1 MSEAETADRDRIIEF
16 VSLSAGGQ
24 GFCVSITSIREI
36 RRWSQV
42 TALPFAE
49 ESVLG
54 VMNLRGAVIPIIDL
68 AARLGMGHTEIGTRN
83 IVVVAAIGDKIV
95 GLLVD
100 SVSEILSV
108 SAESIRPNPTL
119 RRDGAASHVVGLLPV
134 EDSMLRVL
142 DLDALFAR
150 GSEEAA

>member
-1 MSEAETADRDRIIEF
+1 MTDDDTTDRGNIIEF

-24 GFCVSITSIREI
+24 GFCVEITSIREI

-42 TALPFAE
+42 TALPFSE
-49 ESVLG
+49 DSVLG

-68 AARLGMGHTEIGTRN
+68 AGRLGLGTTEIGSRN
-83 IVVVAAIGDKIV
+83 IVVVVAIGSRIM

-108 SAESIRPNPTL
+108 NSETIRPNPTL
-119 RRDGAASHVVGLLPV
+119 RRDGGTSHVTGLLPV
-134 EDSMLRVL
+134 EDVMLRVL
-142 DLDALFAR
+142 DLSALFAND
-150 GSEEAA
+150 GEEAA

>member
-1 MSEAETADRDRIIEF
+1 MSDEANTERESVSEF
-16 VSLSAGGQ
+16 VSLTAGGQ
-24 GFCVSITSIREI
+24 GFCVPITLIREI

-54 VMNLRGAVIPIIDL
+54 VMNLRGAVIPIFDL
-68 AARLGMGHTEIGTRN
+68 AARLGLGITEIGNRN
-83 IVVVAAIGDKIV
+83 IVVVVAIGTKIM

-108 SAESIRPNPTL
+108 DSGSIRPNPTL
-119 RRDGAASHVVGLLPV
+119 RRDGGASHVTGLLPV
-134 EDSMLRVL
+134 DDIMLRVL

-150 GSEEAA
+150 EGEEAA

>member
-1 MSEAETADRDRIIEF
+1 MSEDVTTDRGNTIEF

-24 GFCVSITSIREI
+24 GFCVEITSIREI

-42 TALPFAE
+42 TALPFSE
-49 ESVLG
+49 DSVLG

-68 AARLGMGHTEIGTRN
+68 ASRLGLGTTEIGSRN
-83 IVVVAAIGDKIV
+83 IVVVVAIGKRIM

-108 SAESIRPNPTL
+108 ESETIRPNPTL
-119 RRDGAASHVVGLLPV
+119 RRDGGSSHVTGLLPV
-134 EDSMLRVL
+134 DDIMLRVL
-142 DLDALFAR
+142 DLDALFAN
-150 GSEEAA
+150 GGEEAA

>member
-1 MSEAETADRDRIIEF
+1 MSEANATDPGNTTEF

-24 GFCVSITSIREI
+24 GFCVTITSIREI

-49 ESVLG
+49 EAVLG

-68 AARLGMGHTEIGTRN
+68 AARLGLGRTEIGARN
-83 IVVVAAIGDKIV
+83 IVVVVAIGRRIM

-108 SAESIRPNPTL
+108 DSQTIRPNPTL
-119 RRDGAASHVVGLLPV
+119 RRDGGNSHVTGLLPV
-134 EDSMLRVL
+134 DDIMLRVL

-150 GSEEAA
+150 EGEEAA

>member
-1 MSEAETADRDRIIEF
+1 MTESASTDHGNTIEF

-24 GFCVSITSIREI
+24 GFCVTITSIREI

-42 TALPFAE
+42 TALPFADD
-49 ESVLG
+49 SVLG
-54 VMNLRGAVIPIIDL
+54 VMNLRGAVIPIVDL
-68 AARLGMGHTEIGTRN
+68 AARLGLGNTEIGSRN
-83 IVVVAAIGDKIV
+83 IVVVVAIGRKIM

-108 SAESIRPNPTL
+108 DSQSIRPNPTL
-119 RRDGAASHVVGLLPV
+119 RRDGGSSHVTGLLPV
-134 EDSMLRVL
+134 DDIMLRVL

-150 GSEEAA
+150 ESEEAA

>member
-1 MSEAETADRDRIIEF
+1 MSEEETQDRGNTIEF

-24 GFCVSITSIREI
+24 GFCVEITSIREI

-42 TALPFAE
+42 TALPFSE
-49 ESVLG
+49 DSVLG

-68 AARLGMGHTEIGTRN
+68 ASRLGLGTTEIGSRN
-83 IVVVAAIGDKIV
+83 IVVVVAIGKRIM

-108 SAESIRPNPTL
+108 ESETIRPNPTL
-119 RRDGAASHVVGLLPV
+119 RRDGGTSHVTGLLPV
-134 EDSMLRVL
+134 DDIMLRVL
-142 DLDALFAR
+142 DLDALFANEA
-150 GSEEAA
+150 EEAA